1 MLNKRALLRNSL
13 ALAAAATLGLTV
25 QAEEK
30 TIKIGVTAGPTPR
43 SWKWSRKWLSR
54 MV

>member
-13 ALAAAATLGLTV
+13 ALAAAATLGLTA

-30 TIKIGVTAGPTPR
+30 TIKIGVTAGPHAQIMEVV
-43 SWKWSRKWLSR
+43 KK
-54 MV
+54 VAV